1 MRQDKS
7 RLGCVP
13 SGKEELLTAAAPAL
27 AADVLRWYG
36 QLRLRAHG
44 SSMFPVIRSGDVL
57 SIRYCTTEALQPRD
71 VVLVADGDRLFAHRL
86 IEKRLRNDEWF
97 LITRGDSHW
106 RCDPPRAASTL
117 LGQVVAVKRN
127 GRVLD
132 APFSTTLADRVY
144 GLAASE
150 STRLM
155 RRVRALFYLVPRP
168 LLKAVTV
175 ESETD

>member
-1 MRQDKS
+1 VQ
-7 RLGCVP
+7 G
-13 SGKEELLTAAAPAL
+13 GKKELLTAAAPAL
-27 AADVLRWYG
+27 VADVLRRHG

-44 SSMFPVIRSGDVL
+44 CSMFPVIRSGDVL

-106 RCDPPRAASTL
+106 RRDPPRAASTL
-117 LGQVVAVKRN
+117 LGQVVAIVRS
-127 GRVLD
+127 GRVRD
-132 APFSTTLADRVY
+132 APFSMTPAARLY

-155 RRVRALFYLVPRP
+155 RRVRALFHLTPRP
-168 LLKAVTV
+168 QLNAVSV
-175 ESETD
+175 ESEHD